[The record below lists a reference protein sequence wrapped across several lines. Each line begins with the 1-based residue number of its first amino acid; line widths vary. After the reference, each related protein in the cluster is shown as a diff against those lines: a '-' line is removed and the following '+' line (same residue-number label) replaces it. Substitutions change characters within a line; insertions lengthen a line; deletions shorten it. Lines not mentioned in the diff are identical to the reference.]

1 MKNKKRIGTFIFIMI
16 ATAFIVAT
24 SVSIGIGVSEYIKNQ
39 NEEKPK
45 KESIKKEETTQDF
58 KVEFRE
64 ELYILKDKDEN
75 VIVENK
81 RTIPNIISEKYQI
94 QAEKITDFLI
104 KISDEQWGKI
114 KVSSDEYYSQ
124 NSSEKVGVSY
134 LLSILEQNDKYFTF
148 AFDNSGSIGGV
159 NYEDRVGYSFNTQTG
174 ELLNIDDISTNTNE
188 LINLCYTK
196 LLEYIS
202 SKEYA
207 NELDNTWKVSLKQLL
222 SKDGVWYLTKDGLSF
237 SFPRYSFGP
246 GSIGVISYM
255 ISYDDLGD
263 LISNEYSSL
272 K

>member
-1 MKNKKRIGTFIFIMI
+1 MEGIDIKKET
-16 ATAFIVAT
+16 
-24 SVSIGIGVSEYIKNQ
+24 Q

>member
-1 MKNKKRIGTFIFIMI
+1 MKNKKRIGTFIFIML

-174 ELLNIDDISTNTNE
+174 ELLNIGDISTNTNE